1 MGVPTFFPTEDAS
14 GIECVDTYFGARMK
28 YLSGRAYHTD
38 VGDIAVVV
46 FKKGEVANFG
56 LFHKI
61 DRGAAGHLLRGVA
74 GKGYSD
80 TFIDDLSEAGAV
92 DAGGGA
98 TAPEVWALQV
108 GGGEL
113 QQACAQIGRLFGEI
127 FLWQIHFKG
136 GISQSQNPILR
147 EGERRPD
154 KDGETRMRI
163 KRFHKKEHIPHDVFL
178 CSEVFMELF
187 IGNRIV
193 QTAVDPA
200 HIIAVVSLNL
210 QPLRGLLQYVVSI
223 AEEELGDE
231 FRAVGGLGAH
241 ADNR

>member
-108 GGGEL
+108 DGGKL
-113 QQACAQIGRLFGEI
+113 QQTYAQIGRLFGGI
-127 FLWQIHFKG
+127 FLWKIDFKR
-136 GISQSQNPILR
+136 GISQSHNSILW
-147 EGERRPD
+147 EGERRTD
-154 KDGETRMRI
+154 KNGETSMHAH
-163 KRFHKKEHIPHDVFL
+163 RFHEEKNVPHDIFR
-178 CSEVFMELF
+178 CGEVRLEFF
-187 IGNRIV
+187 CGKRIV

-200 HIIAVVSLNL
+200 HVIAVVSLNL

-231 FRAVGGLGAH
+231 FRAVGGFGAH